1 MKEDLFDD
9 IISTD
14 VSEEVSKILLSICN
28 IDDLKLYLETNNVRF
43 KNTKFYQIE
52 SDIKYIKLY
61 FTDNYILVTTG
72 FFKAKEEDK
81 IDILNDIL
89 EKIDKLDVDII
100 VDRKSGLAPYQRMDA
115 LKKLN
120 DILDNSTIAESY
132 KYNLKKGI
140 NYRKIVWNNY
150 FSKIDLSEIIYNDY
164 YGSDEETDY
173 FILMNDDDFVKY
185 IMDRMRYFSMNLPN
199 DTESKL
205 RKAIAKINEN
215 NKN

>member
-14 VSEEVSKILLSICN
+14 VSDEVSKILAGIYN
-28 IDDLKLYLETNNVRF
+28 IDDLKMYLETNNVRF

-52 SDIKYIKLY
+52 SDIKYVKLY
-61 FTDNYILVTTG
+61 FVDNYILVTTG
-72 FFKAKEEDK
+72 FFKATEEDK

-89 EKIDKLDVDII
+89 KNIDKLDVDII
-100 VDRKSGLAPYQRMDA
+100 DDRKSGLAPYQRMDV

-140 NYRKIVWNNY
+140 NHRKMVWNNY
-150 FSKIDLSEIIYNDY
+150 FSRIDLSEIIYNDY

-185 IMDRMRYFSMNLPN
+185 IMDRMRYYSMNLPN
-199 DTESKL
+199 DTEDKL
-205 RKAIAKINEN
+205 REAIVKINEK
-215 NKN
+215 NKD